1 MRDRREVSCEHIAL
15 REPGTQDKVE
25 FVIVACYSSLDKKNP
40 LARAGNS
47 NMKTP
52 QH

>member
-1 MRDRREVSCEHIAL
+1 MNILLSVNQEQ
-15 REPGTQDKVE
+15 QDKVE